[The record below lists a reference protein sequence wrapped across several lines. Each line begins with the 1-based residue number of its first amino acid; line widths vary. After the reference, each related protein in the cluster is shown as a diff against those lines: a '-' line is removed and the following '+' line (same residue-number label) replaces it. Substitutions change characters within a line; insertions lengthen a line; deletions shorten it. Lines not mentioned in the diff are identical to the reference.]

1 MNKQWATAE
10 KKQWKTR
17 KGEKNEEELM
27 KKKVPKKPESVRLLW
42 AIVPSSH

>member
-1 MNKQWATAE
+1 MNKQRATAE

-27 KKKVPKKPESVRLLW
+27 KKKVPKKTRICQIGMSNSP
-42 AIVPSSH
+42 